1 MRPTLHLVESA
12 PLPYLLRLPRL
23 PGTAP
28 GGDPVLCFL
37 HGYEEGA
44 PTPLREALTRHGP
57 LRDGSSARAGQFIV
71 VAPQLPV
78 QGDAWHSHGD
88 DVHELVRHVQALHSG
103 DPARTYLTGFS
114 FGGNGV
120 FDVALRQRQFWAAL
134 WCVDPTRA
142 PAADPGLPMWLSSGP
157 LSRRI
162 DASLRSTLGLVE
174 SDSAAGDRVITDAG
188 LDHVGTAT
196 AAYAADTTYD
206 WLLRIRL

>member
-1 MRPTLHLVESA
+1 MQPTQHLVESA
-12 PLPYLLRLPRL
+12 PLPYLLRLPRF

-28 GGDPVLCFL
+28 GGHPVLCFL

-44 PTPLREALTRHGP
+44 PTPLHEALTRHGP
-57 LRDGSSARAGQFIV
+57 LREGSSTCAGRFIV
-71 VAPQLPV
+71 VAPQLPS
-78 QGDAWHSHGD
+78 QGDAWHRHAD
-88 DVHELVRHVQALHSG
+88 DVHELVRHVQALHGG

-134 WCVDPTRA
+134 WSVDPTRV
-142 PAADPGLPMWLSSGP
+142 PAADPGRPLWLSSGA

-162 DASLRSTLGLVE
+162 DASLRSALRLAEPDT
-174 SDSAAGDRVITDAG
+174 AGERVIRDAG

-206 WLLRIRL
+206 WLLGKRL